1 MSDQEN
7 PTEQCLSPSPV
18 SHASPI
24 EQARPSTPRK
34 PKSNGRRRATMACR
48 SCRSRKVRCDVAEHG
63 VPCCNCKLDNKEC
76 AVPERRRKRYEVNP
90 ICNPFSPIP
99 SFSGDWVSA
108 LERPGAN
115 HLLQF
120 IRNQHLKSQSQ
131 IDSQPQF
138 SATRDTAHN
147 EAWNLGLFPAHKPSI
162 PRPEDPEFSRWLD
175 MMPSHIIEKFRLYFQ
190 NADEDI
196 RDVER
201 RAWKPEPTILSGV
214 QQAMDILQ
222 NVMTNFKPT
231 HPGDELPSPPPD
243 SMFEPRAG
251 DVVDRSSEADDNLP
265 LGAPGFNIATS
276 CTSSEISSTDNDG
289 NEWNEEL
296 MTELF
301 YSYVGRS
308 ISGVADLDNV

>member
-7 PTEQCLSPSPV
+7 PTEECLSPLPMPHTSPV
-18 SHASPI
+18 EPT
-24 EQARPSTPRK
+24 RPSTPRK

-76 AVPERRRKRYEVNP
+76 TVPERRKKRYEVNP
-90 ICNPFSPIP
+90 ICNPFSPIA
-99 SFSGDWVSA
+99 SISGDWLSA

-115 HLLQF
+115 HILQF
-120 IRNQHLKSQSQ
+120 IRNQNLKSQSQ
-131 IDSQPQF
+131 IDGQTQF
-138 SATRDTAHN
+138 SATRDTACN
-147 EAWNLGLFPAHKPSI
+147 WNWNLGLSPTQRPSV
-162 PRPEDPEFSRWLD
+162 PMPEDPELSRWLD
-175 MMPSHIIEKFRLYFQ
+175 MMPSHIIEKFRIYFQ
-190 NADEDI
+190 NADEDR

-201 RAWKPEPTILSGV
+201 RIWKPEPTILTGV

-231 HPGDELPSPPPD
+231 HPSDELLSPPPD
-243 SMFEPRAG
+243 SMFEPGMG
-251 DVVDRSSEADDNLP
+251 DVVDGVSEVDDNLSP
-265 LGAPGFNIATS
+265 GTPGFNIAAS
-276 CTSSEISSTDNDG
+276 CTSSEISATDNDG

-301 YSYVGRS
+301 YTYVGRS
-308 ISGVADLDNV
+308 ISGVADLDNA